1 MGVQIDADYNRN
13 YFREGSDGEIANFV
27 SPENSEKQN
36 LEDIHVYPFKS
47 GHKILSS
54 NSSNSIGSFENDFDS
69 KCDMTDYSVADD
81 VKKIVTNKNHHQ
93 TSLEPDPILSIQK
106 LIGFGPGS
114 KLNCYTNCVRWSMD
128 NQYLIYAAQAI
139 VIAYHVNTSAQW
151 CFVGHVD
158 KVSCLSLSPDN
169 QIMATG
175 QTGPHS
181 LVRLWNFQTRK
192 CLSIFRSHDHL
203 LYLLEYSH
211 CGNYLCGVGKDKQGK
226 TMLVLW
232 DVKEFKMNTKNT
244 NSPKIVAKAHT
255 DVHIARI
262 LFVHYD
268 STRLISCGRDNVRF
282 WRLKNDSLR
291 SCSVNLS
298 LYIQSLNM
306 ANANKKDSEK
316 IFLEFTDICVNTRG
330 ENIDDNVYA
339 CTRTGQIFIFNI
351 SKMEIENVRVLEPMI
366 KRKEILTNAAQRAE
380 ISPALRLNSLTVS
393 DKFCATGSDDGFVRI
408 WPLDFSQVSVEAEHE
423 ASIGVVRFSPDC
435 FRICTAT
442 LNGNLGILDVN
453 QKDYVTLIRSH
464 TDSILDLSF
473 DPTCCFIATSSL
485 DSTVR

>member
-1 MGVQIDADYNRN
+1 MGVQIDAGYNRN
-13 YFREGSDGEIANFV
+13 YSRDSPDGELINFV
-27 SPENSEKQN
+27 SPESSEKQN

-54 NSSNSIGSFENDFDS
+54 DSSDSIGSFEHDYEPSRDLDS
-69 KCDMTDYSVADD
+69 NQVAST
-81 VKKIVTNKNHHQ
+81 IT

-114 KLNCYTNCVRWSMD
+114 KLNCFTNCVRWSMD

-169 QIMATG
+169 QIMASG

-192 CLSIFRSHDHL
+192 CLSIFRSHDHS

-226 TMLVLW
+226 SMLVLW
-232 DVKEFKMNTKNT
+232 DVKEFRLNSSKNASSS
-244 NSPKIVAKAHT
+244 SPKIVAKAHT

-291 SCSVNLS
+291 SCAVNLS

-306 ANANKKDSEK
+306 ANKKEGEK
-316 IFLEFTDICVNTRG
+316 
-330 ENIDDNVYA
+330 
-339 CTRTGQIFIFNI
+339 TG
-351 SKMEIENVRVLEPMI
+351 L
-366 KRKEILTNAAQRAE
+366 
-380 ISPALRLNSLTVS
+380 
-393 DKFCATGSDDGFVRI
+393 
-408 WPLDFSQVSVEAEHE
+408 
-423 ASIGVVRFSPDC
+423 
-435 FRICTAT
+435 
-442 LNGNLGILDVN
+442 GNESN
-453 QKDYVTLIRSH
+453 
-464 TDSILDLSF
+464 
-473 DPTCCFIATSSL
+473 
-485 DSTVR
+485 